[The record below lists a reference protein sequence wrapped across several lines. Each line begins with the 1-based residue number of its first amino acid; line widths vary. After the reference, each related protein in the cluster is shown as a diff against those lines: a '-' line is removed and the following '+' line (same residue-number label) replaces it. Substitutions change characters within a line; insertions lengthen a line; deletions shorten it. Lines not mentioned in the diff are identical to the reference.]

1 MVYDSFEVGL
11 ALREQRIK
19 QGLTIE
25 ELAFEVN
32 RSKYHMNL
40 IELGTRKM
48 GMDLLFELVT
58 VLHTDANSILGISS
72 LKSNNNDIS
81 IDERL
86 RKLDKNKCQYFTRV
100 FMHMLDNIPACLGE
114 RTDTNYVRFGSDKAD
129 VTATFSYQEH
139 SPEALWLKEHELD
152 DESGEIHLRRVIFA
166 TGRSKAWKN
175 GQFLTLKE
183 LYHSLYQS
191 SGTLTEE

>member
-100 FMHMLDNIPACLGE
+100 FMHMLDNIPA
-114 RTDTNYVRFGSDKAD
+114 
-129 VTATFSYQEH
+129 
-139 SPEALWLKEHELD
+139 
-152 DESGEIHLRRVIFA
+152 
-166 TGRSKAWKN
+166 
-175 GQFLTLKE
+175 
-183 LYHSLYQS
+183 
-191 SGTLTEE
+191 